1 MRKLLILLFISF
13 SGFAQEDI
21 ERFKLYETQNINIHL
36 KLDTKK
42 GNVYMVQRETNEGE
56 AMEVLINIVPI
67 PMLWTSEELANYDE
81 SENVIG
87 RYELY
92 PTQNMWTFLMQ
103 DVIGGKTYQ
112 VQWSFEKDNR
122 IVFLIESEYF

>member
-1 MRKLLILLFISF
+1 MRTLITLLFISF

-67 PMLWTSEELANYDE
+67 PMLWSSEELANYDE

-92 PTQNMWTFLMQ
+92 PTQNIWTFLMQ

-112 VQWSFEKDNR
+112 VQSF
-122 IVFLIESEYF
+122 V